1 MEAKIKWDLSSLAGG
16 EWIKLEIVV
25 ITACIIEVLLNFLF
39 GTNVIATVIT
49 FVMLTIILLIITV
62 LPEYIVSKR
71 KIKKE
76 RIER

>member
-1 MEAKIKWDLSSLAGG
+1 MGFVEFGWR

-39 GTNVIATVIT
+39 GTVIT
-49 FVMLTIILLIITV
+49 FIMLTIILLIITV

>member
-1 MEAKIKWDLSSLAGG
+1 MQDFVEFGWR

-49 FVMLTIILLIITV
+49 FIVLTIILLIIAV

-76 RIER
+76 KIER